1 MRVVWFLPAL
11 TELGRVLGVLAV
23 LLACA
28 PKDSARAP
36 SSPPAATGSS
46 KARHSPPAPTVAP
59 LAPPLEAEP
68 VLVVSEPS
76 AVVELERAGL
86 SLGDFLIGPGTGA
99 VSNRRLL
106 EAPRY
111 ASVVATLK
119 ADVRALAAGDPAA
132 GVGVARYSHRLFDVR
147 WLEADNVRFELVAAV
162 NRADRAAF
170 RPGSCGETRLVYR
183 LAYRARAAGEV
194 GSRLPMTLSLEIPI
208 SDQRGC
214 REAVA
219 RWRVGGSPSGAD
231 LARALTAPGGAL
243 ERRFLEQRFAAARL
257 AVNVQGVRW
266 PSAVRSDLGGHAEY
280 LLRSF
285 ELDASGRY
293 RPALLENT
301 PDPARLERE
310 PTLRADF
317 VRWLREPENFG
328 AVSRGVALIPQ
339 RFLSD
344 RALSV
349 TPRGL
354 SRLANRPFSGVFTK
368 AELGELR
375 FDEGSAVR
383 SVAGLLRRLDA
394 LSCPG
399 CHAARSVAGFHLLGD
414 EPSDATPGN
423 RLSSGS
429 SPHVR
434 DDLSRRL
441 AFAKRA
447 GEPGNDDSQPFPE
460 RGAYAGYGAHC
471 GLGGDPSFADWGC
484 ASGLLCKPYDAP
496 AGDGVGQCMPE
507 VGGFAGDACELGPL
521 QAKRNGRRDR
531 VARVERSGCAGN
543 AVCDTNAVGFPGG
556 MCAESCDALSPSAA
570 CGAIAILDPFN
581 ACLARNEPFSTCI
594 AEHVR
599 PAGLRAC
606 GPEAPCRDD
615 YVCARGAT
623 ADVCLPPYFL
633 FQLRVDGHR

>member
-1 MRVVWFLPAL
+1 MIRASRWVACAV
-11 TELGRVLGVLAV
+11 V
-23 LLACA
+23 LLACT
-28 PKDSARAP
+28 PKDTPQASSTAP
-36 SSPPAATGSS
+36 LATGS
-46 KARHSPPAPTVAP
+46 AP
-59 LAPPLEAEP
+59 APPLTPSSTARGPIAPPFQAEP
-68 VLVVSEPS
+68 LLVVTEPS
-76 AVVELERAGL
+76 ALAELEKSGL
-86 SLGDFLIGPGTGA
+86 ALGDFLIGPDTGA

-106 EAPRY
+106 ESPRY

-119 ADVRALAAGDPAA
+119 ADVRGLAAGDPAA

-147 WLEADNVRFELVAAV
+147 WLEAEALRFELVAAV

-183 LAYRARAAGEV
+183 LGYPGAAGGP

-208 SDQRGC
+208 AGPRGC
-214 REAVA
+214 GDAVD
-219 RWRVGGSPSGAD
+219 RWRLRASLSGAE
-231 LARALTAPGGAL
+231 LARALTAPGAAL
-243 ERRFLEQRFAAARL
+243 ERSFLDHGFAAARL
-257 AVNVQGVRW
+257 AANVQGVRW
-266 PSAVRSDLGGHAEY
+266 PSAVRPDLGGHAEY

-285 ELDASGRY
+285 ELDAQGRY
-293 RPALLENT
+293 QPALLENT
-301 PDPARLERE
+301 PDTARLERD
-310 PTLRADF
+310 PALRADF
-317 VRWLREPENFG
+317 VTWLRAAENLS
-328 AVSRGVALIPQ
+328 AVARGVALIPE
-339 RFLSD
+339 RFLAD

-354 SRLANRPFSGVFTK
+354 SRLANRPFSGVLT
-368 AELGELR
+368 APELGELR
-375 FDEGSAVR
+375 FPETGQVR
-383 SVAGLLRRLDA
+383 SAAGLLRRLDA

-414 EPSDATPGN
+414 DAVDGTPGN
-423 RLSSGS
+423 SLSSGL

-434 DDLSRRL
+434 DDLARRL
-441 AFAKRA
+441 AFAQRA

-471 GLGGDPSFADWGC
+471 GLGGDPSFAGWGC
-484 ASGLLCKPYDAP
+484 ASGLVCKPYDGP
-496 AGDGVGQCMPE
+496 AGDGVGQCVPE
-507 VGGFAGDACELGPL
+507 SGGLAGDACEIGPL
-521 QAKRNGRRDR
+521 QAKRNARRDR
-531 VARVERSGCAGN
+531 VARVERSACAGT

-556 MCAESCDALSPSAA
+556 MCAESCSALSPSAA

-581 ACLARNEPFSTCI
+581 ACLARNEPFSTCLSQ
-594 AEHVR
+594 HVR

-615 YVCARGAT
+615 YVCARGPN